1 MQSYEYYKNEL
12 RKILSPKRFEHCVN
26 VSLMAEELAKNYGI
40 DSEKVKL
47 AGLLH
52 DICKEKSDEENISFT
67 AGSTD
72 SHGRTE
78 SPFNCPI
85 KRQRE

>member
-40 DSEKVKL
+40 DSEKAKL

-52 DICKEKSDEENISFT
+52 DI
-67 AGSTD
+67 
-72 SHGRTE
+72 
-78 SPFNCPI
+78 
-85 KRQRE
+85 